1 MSERIEAPTKAQI
14 AAMTDPAVVKRWIED
29 IEGVVTTI
37 ETRLSYSGI
46 NDDDWRERAQGALI
60 WHRRAL
66 KQLNRRA
73 HELRLEA
80 KFPTRPGAYKTKAKT
95 KVENLRPAED
105 NDPLTNEAL
114 ASVHALDLAAL
125 VTIAQADTELAWLDA
140 RITAVERDRND
151 EIAQPSQR
159 RDEGFLAATKS
170 TLSTLKKAQTA
181 VLIQRR
187 RLTKDERAADDAAKL
202 AREDRLERRFI
213 DAARDLLPAAT
224 FQALWD
230 RVDRQE
236 IEASGTEIAA

>member
-1 MSERIEAPTKAQI
+1 MTERIELPTKAQI
-14 AAMTDPAVVKRWIED
+14 AALTDPVTIKALIDD
-29 IEGVVTTI
+29 IEGIVTTI

-66 KQLNRRA
+66 KQLSRRL

-80 KFPTRPGAYKTKAKT
+80 KFPTRPGAYKTKTKT

-125 VTIAQADTELAWLDA
+125 VTVAQADAELAWLDA
-140 RITAVERDRND
+140 RIMAVERDRTD
-151 EIAQPSQR
+151 EIGQLSQR
-159 RDEGFLAATKS
+159 RDEGFLAATKA
-170 TLSTLKKAQTA
+170 TLSALKKAQA
-181 VLIQRR
+181 AALIHRR
-187 RLTKDERAADDAAKL
+187 RLAKDARAVEDEAKL
-202 AREDRLERRFI
+202 SRRERREQRFI
-213 DAARDLLPAAT
+213 DAARDMLPAAT

-236 IEASGTEIAA
+236 IEASQEAA